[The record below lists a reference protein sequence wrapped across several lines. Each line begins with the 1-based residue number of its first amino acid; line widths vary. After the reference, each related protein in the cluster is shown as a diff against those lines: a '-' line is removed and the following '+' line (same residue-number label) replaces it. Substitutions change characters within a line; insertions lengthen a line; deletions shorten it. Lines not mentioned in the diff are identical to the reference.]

1 MRRSNCGV
9 ILPSRAASERSCA
22 LQVLL
27 LALATLAILFARRP
41 DQFLHPYVWVEDG
54 TYILKA
60 YAERGFASII
70 EPVQGYHILISKI
83 IALTAFKASILWT
96 PEIQL
101 WLTVAF
107 TAAVVIA
114 IGLSP
119 THLPWPFACALAAL
133 LVPTNPEI
141 FAVSEMSFWW
151 AGLLLILALL
161 WDPDRGAA
169 WLRWLYIVLGGLS
182 APIIVPICALLGLRA
197 VFERRASEYTA
208 TSLAAA
214 AAAVQL
220 ITAYGG
226 VDLRGPKFDLPWFE
240 LVARQFFGSFLIG
253 GIPYPDKF
261 VLAVTIVFAILFG
274 AAIWFN
280 RARLDRYFV
289 LLALAY
295 LSTCAITVLRHPMV
309 DMHPLVAGPRYY
321 FYPFVLLSWMLL
333 WIAARSG
340 AVTRYGLLAICCW
353 AVLWTGQFLQRR
365 HEQLDWR
372 MHIAACQQS
381 QSYTIPVHSTGEL
394 ATLWPVPLTGE
405 QCRKLLRD
413 SLF

>member
-1 MRRSNCGV
+1 M
-9 ILPSRAASERSCA
+9 
-22 LQVLL
+22 LL

-41 DQFLHPYVWVEDG
+41 DQFLHPYIWAEDG
-54 TYILKA
+54 PLILKP

-70 EPVQGYHILISKI
+70 ERVQGYHILISKI
-83 IALTAFKASILWT
+83 IALAAFKMSILWA
-96 PEIQL
+96 PEIKL

-114 IGLSP
+114 IALSP
-119 THLPWPFACALAAL
+119 THLPWRFACALAAL
-133 LVPTNPEI
+133 LVPSHPEV
-141 FAVSEMSFWW
+141 FAVSGMSFWW

-161 WDPDRGAA
+161 WDPDHGKA

-182 APIIVPICALLGLRA
+182 SPIIVPVCALLGLRA
-197 VFERRASEYTA
+197 VFERRSSEYVA
-208 TSLAAA
+208 TGVAAT

-220 ITAYGG
+220 IAVYGNVKLPG
-226 VDLRGPKFDLPWFE
+226 ATFDLPS
-240 LVARQFFGSFLIG
+240 LDVVARQFFGLFLIG
-253 GIPYPDKF
+253 RIRDLDKAL
-261 VLAVTIVFAILFG
+261 LAVTVLFGVIAG

-295 LSTCAITVLRHPMV
+295 ISICAITALRIPV
-309 DMHPLVAGPRYY
+309 ADMHPLVAGPRYF

-333 WIAARSG
+333 WVAARS
-340 AVTRYGLLAICCW
+340 AAITRYGLIALCCW
-353 AVLWTGQFLQRR
+353 PVLLTGKLLQHR
-365 HEQLDWR
+365 HQAIDWR

-381 QSYTIPVHSTGEL
+381 QAYTIPVHSSGEL
-394 ATLWPVPLTGE
+394 SSLWNMTLIGE
-405 QCRKLLRD
+405 QCRKLVHD